1 MAGNRTTRGRA
12 WLLTERAAWIAGF
25 VLVGIAVAGFAH
37 RHFGSRADVEA
48 FEAARQA
55 ARAAEQPAGEAGAPV
70 STPPAAA
77 PVPVRAADGPTL
89 PDEARSEVT
98 VALPVL
104 EGEASPDFSLWSPK
118 RIDDYRQAVSTD
130 TRTPVAML
138 RIPELDIEV
147 AVLEGTDEVTLNRG
161 VGHIDG
167 TPMPGEGGNMGLA
180 GHRDGF
186 FRPLKDVETGTR
198 IELETLTE
206 SLTYRVTDVWIVDP
220 SDVSVL
226 ADTTEPALTL
236 VTCYPF
242 YFVGNAPQ
250 RYIVRAVLERETAAG
265 TGAAAAG
272 GGA

>member
-1 MAGNRTTRGRA
+1 MAANRKSTGRA

-25 VLVGIAVAGFAH
+25 ALVGIALAGYAH
-37 RHFGSRADVEA
+37 RHLGSRADVEA

-55 ARAAEQPAGEAGAPV
+55 AMTAGQPAGE
-70 STPPAAA
+70 TD
-77 PVPVRAADGPTL
+77 VP
-89 PDEARSEVT
+89 EARSPAEAVP
-98 VALPVL
+98 VAPMPTGPGAEEALAGL
-104 EGEASPDFSLWSPK
+104 EADAVPDFSLWSQK
-118 RIDDYRQAVSTD
+118 RIDDYREARSAD

-198 IELETLTE
+198 IELVTLTG
-206 SLTYRVTDVWIVDP
+206 SLNYRVTDVWIVDP

-226 ADTTEPALTL
+226 ADTAEPALTL

-250 RYIVRAVLERETAAG
+250 RYIVRAVLDQVGSAG
-265 TGAAAAG
+265 AGAAAAG